1 MSLTPNEALFELW
14 NRGNLHYKCH
24 PIQKE
29 MYKIFYDSA
38 PHSTLVWLLA
48 RQSGK
53 SYLLAIL
60 GLEQAFRHAN
70 SIVKMVTD
78 TKLHLKSIFE
88 KIFEELLAD
97 CPQKLK
103 PDFKEKTYTYY
114 FPNGSQIQLAGTD
127 NKHYEKLRG
136 QKAHLVLIDEA
147 GFCNDFCDVVDSVL
161 FPTTTHTG
169 GKIVMA
175 STPPEQLD
183 HDFFKYIEVAETEKF
198 LTKKTIY
205 ENPLLNE
212 DEVQRIIKKMGG
224 VNSERF
230 RREYLCEVIKDPNM
244 SVIPEFDDDLEK
256 LIVKE
261 WPKPPFFDCY
271 EAMDLGGVDL
281 TVVIFGYYDFRADKI
296 IIEDEV
302 VMDFTDTNNTIKRL
316 TENIQNKE
324 KEIWTDPFTLEV
336 KKPYL
341 RVSDIDYLVI
351 REILKYSNY
360 DINFVATK
368 KDDNNSAI
376 NDLRQML
383 ASKKIIIHPRC
394 KILIRHLK
402 NVRWASKTN
411 KLKFARSPDNGHYD
425 AVDAIKYFVRSV
437 IPTHNPYPANYDYN
451 MKDLFVST
459 PDGRIRTMKSP
470 DFQDK
475 QIAVYNKIFNIKPR
489 KQY

>member
-1 MSLTPNEALFELW
+1 MNLTKAEAIAEFW
-14 NRGNLHYKCH
+14 NRGNLKYKCH

-29 MYKIFYDSA
+29 MYNIFYEA
-38 PHSTLVWLLA
+38 PKHSTLVWLLA

-53 SYLLAIL
+53 SYLLGIL
-60 GLEQAFRHAN
+60 ALEQAFRHAN
-70 SIVKMVTD
+70 SIIKMVTD

-88 KIFEELLAD
+88 KIFEDLLAD
-97 CPQKLK
+97 CPEKLK

-114 FPNGSQIQLAGTD
+114 FTNGSQIQLAGTD

-147 GFCNDFCDVVDSVL
+147 GFCNDFSDVVDSVL

-183 HDFFKYIEVAETEKF
+183 HDFFKYIEVAENETF
-198 LTKKTIY
+198 LTKKTIHD
-205 ENPLLNE
+205 NPLLDKPQIE
-212 DEVQRIIKKMGG
+212 QIIKKMGG
-224 VNSERF
+224 INSERF
-230 RREYLCEVIKDPNM
+230 RREYLCEVVKDPNM
-244 SVIPEFDDDLEK
+244 SVIPEFDDDLIK
-256 LIVKE
+256 QIVKE
-261 WPKPPFFDCY
+261 WPTPPHYDCY

-281 TVVIFGYYDFRADKI
+281 TVCLFGYYDFRADKI
-296 IIEDEV
+296 IIQDELI
-302 VMDFTDTNNTIKRL
+302 MDFSEQNNTIAKL

-324 KEIWTDPFTLEV
+324 KELWTSPMTLEV

-341 RVSDIDYLVI
+341 RVSDIDYMVTG
-351 REILKYSNY
+351 EILKYSNY
-360 DINFVATK
+360 QMNFQATK

-376 NDLRQML
+376 NDLRQLL

-394 KILIRHLK
+394 VNLIRHLK

-425 AVDAIKYFVRSV
+425 AVDALKYFVRSV
-437 IPTHNPYPANYDYN
+437 IFTRNPYPSHYDFK
-451 MKDLFVST
+451 MKDLFVVD
-459 PDGRIRTMKSP
+459 PVR
-470 DFQDK
+470 FENK
-475 QIAVYNKIFNIKPR
+475 QIDVYRQIFNVKR
-489 KQY
+489 KRT

>member
-1 MSLTPNEALFELW
+1 MSLTPEQALSELW
-14 NRGNLHYKCH
+14 SRGNLNFKCH

-29 MYKIFYDSA
+29 MYKIFYDSP
-38 PHSTLVWLLA
+38 PHSTLVWLLS

-60 GLEQAFRHAN
+60 ALEQANRQSN
-70 SIVKMVTD
+70 SIVKLVTD

-88 KIFEELLAD
+88 MIFEELLID
-97 CPQKLK
+97 CPENLK

-114 FPNGSQIQLAGTD
+114 FPNGSQVQLAGTD

-136 QKAHLVLIDEA
+136 QKAHLILVDEA
-147 GFCNDFCDVVDSVL
+147 GFGSDLSDVVDSVL

-183 HDFFKYIEVAETEKF
+183 HDFFKYIEVAESEKH

-205 ENPLLNE
+205 DNPLLSQE
-212 DEVQRIIKKMGG
+212 QIQQIIKKMGG
-224 VNSERF
+224 ISSDRF

-256 LIVKE
+256 LIVRE
-261 WPKPPFFDCY
+261 WPRPPYFDCY

-281 TVVIFGYYDFRADKI
+281 TVVVFGYYDFRADKI

-302 VMDFTDTNNTIKRL
+302 VMDFTDTNNTIKKL
-316 TENIQNKE
+316 TDNIMDKE
-324 KEIWTDPFTLEV
+324 KELWTSPLTLEL

-341 RVSDIDYLVI
+341 RVSDIDYMVI

-360 DINFVATK
+360 AVNFIATK

-376 NDLRQML
+376 NDMRQML
-383 ASKKIIIHPRC
+383 ASKKVIINPKC
-394 KILIRHLK
+394 KTLIRHLK
-402 NVRWASKTN
+402 NVRWSSKTN
-411 KLKFARSPDNGHYD
+411 KVKFARSPDNGHYD
-425 AVDAIKYFVRSV
+425 AVDALKYFVRSV

-451 MKDLFVST
+451 MKDLFVAT
-459 PDGRIRTMKSP
+459 PDGRIRTQTSSI
-470 DFQDK
+470 DQEK
-475 QIAVYNKIFNIKPR
+475 QISVYNKIFNIKPR